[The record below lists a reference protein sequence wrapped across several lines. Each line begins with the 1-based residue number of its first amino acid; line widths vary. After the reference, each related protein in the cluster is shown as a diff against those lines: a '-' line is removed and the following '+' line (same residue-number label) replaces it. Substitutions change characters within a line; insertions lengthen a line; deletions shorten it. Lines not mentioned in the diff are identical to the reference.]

1 MTDIEELEALKR
13 RIHDLHESTNKLR
26 GDPKGFG
33 VAESREFSDHLR
45 DLIADADE
53 VLGEELADEAVGLVD
68 KLDHEQIDD
77 AGIRRLAEI
86 MFQFERAKKEKSV

>member
-1 MTDIEELEALKR
+1 MYKGEVRMTDIEELEALKR

-26 GDPKGFG
+26 GDPNGLG

-53 VLGEELADEAVGLVD
+53 ALGEELANEAVGLVD
-68 KLDHEQIDD
+68 KMN
-77 AGIRRLAEI
+77 RLMMPASGVSL
-86 MFQFERAKKEKSV
+86 R